1 MIHNNPKLKKLI
13 HFLMVHP
20 YSSRPRLWTRMFV
33 YPFIIKRGKG
43 SIIRRRARLDL
54 IPTKKFAIGYRTIVE
69 DYAIINNGM
78 GDIIVGDRCGITS
91 RVKLVGPVTL
101 GNMVTIGSGAQIT
114 GLTHNFEDVTK
125 PIKDQG
131 VTPNRTVVEDDV
143 WIGGNSV
150 IIQGLRIGTHCIIAS
165 GSVVTRDV
173 PSYSVVAGNPARVIK
188 QYNHETG
195 QWEKPPAKSK
205 EKKSE
210 IPEKSP
216 VIID

>member
-1 MIHNNPKLKKLI
+1 MLDNRPKLKKIL
-13 HFLMVHP
+13 HYLMVHP
-20 YSSRPRLWTRMFV
+20 YATRPRLWVRLFV

-43 SIIRRRARLDL
+43 SIIKRKARLDL
-54 IPTKKFAIGYRTIVE
+54 FPSKVFKIGYRTIIE
-69 DYAIINNGM
+69 DYTIINNGM
-78 GDIIVGDRCGITS
+78 GDIIIGDRCGITS

-101 GNMVTIGSGAQIT
+101 GNLVTIGSGAQIT

-131 VTPNRTVVEDDV
+131 VTPNCTVVADNV

-150 IIQGLRIGTHCIIAS
+150 IIQGLKIGTHCIIAS

-188 QYNHETG
+188 QYNFETKK
-195 QWEKPPAKSK
+195 WEKPVSIP
-205 EKKSE
+205 KK
-210 IPEKSP
+210 P
-216 VIID
+216 

>member
-1 MIHNNPKLKKLI
+1 MLDNNPKLKKII
-13 HFLMVHP
+13 HYLMIHP
-20 YSSRPRLWTRMFV
+20 YATRPRLWTRLLI

-43 SIIRRRARLDL
+43 SIIRRKARLDL
-54 IPTKKFAIGYRTIVE
+54 IPNRKFSIGYRTIIE
-69 DYAIINNGM
+69 DYTIINNGM
-78 GDIIVGDRCGITS
+78 GDIIIGDRCAITS

-101 GNMVTIGSGAQIT
+101 GNLVTIGSGAQIT
-114 GLTHNFEDVTK
+114 GLTHNFEDVTR

-131 VTPNRTVVEDDV
+131 VAPCITIVEDDV

-188 QYNHETG
+188 QFNFETKK
-195 QWEKPPAKSK
+195 WEKPTPK
-205 EKKSE
+205 
-210 IPEKSP
+210 
-216 VIID
+216 

>member
-1 MIHNNPKLKKLI
+1 MLEDRPKLKKVL
-13 HFLMVHP
+13 HYLMVHP
-20 YSSRPRLWTRMFV
+20 YATRPRLWVRLFV

-43 SIIRRRARLDL
+43 SIIKRKARLD
-54 IPTKKFAIGYRTIVE
+54 IFPSKTFSIGYRTVIE
-69 DYAIINNGM
+69 DYTIINNGM
-78 GDIIVGDRCGITS
+78 GDIIIGDRCAITS

-114 GLTHNFEDVTK
+114 GLTHNFENVDI

-131 VTPNRTVVEDDV
+131 VAPNRTTVDNDV

-150 IIQGLRIGTHCIIAS
+150 IIQGLKIGTHCIIAS

-188 QYNHETG
+188 QYNFETKK
-195 QWEKPPAKSK
+195 WEKPAPK
-205 EKKSE
+205 
-210 IPEKSP
+210 
-216 VIID
+216 